1 MFEKNSRL
9 RENLKIVADLL
20 YNVAVIVVIVAVIKY
35 TLASPFQVNGSSMLP
50 NLHNQEFLIIDK
62 LSYYL
67 DEPKRGDIVVLIPPQ
82 DTDVYYV
89 KRIIGLPGEKIEFLD
104 GQVIIH
110 NKEHPEGVKLD
121 EPYLSAENAK
131 TYWPTHENKI
141 IDIPATNEFG
151 IPQENYFVMGDNRR
165 ASNDSRSWG
174 LLNRHNIEGR
184 AWFVFLP
191 LNQIRS
197 LGHGEYRGI

>member
-1 MFEKNSRL
+1 MLENRSRL
-9 RENLKIVADLL
+9 RENLKILADLL
-20 YNVAVIVVIVAVIKY
+20 YNIAIIVVIVAVVRY
-35 TLASPFQVNGSSMLP
+35 TLISPFQVNGSSMIP
-50 NLHNQEFLIIDK
+50 NLQNAEFLMVDK

-67 DEPKRGDIVVLIPPQ
+67 HEPQRGDIIVLIPPP
-82 DTDVYYV
+82 DTDLYYV

-110 NKEHPEGVKLD
+110 NDAHPEGKKLD
-121 EPYLSAENAK
+121 EPYLSAENEK

-141 IDIPATNEFG
+141 IDIP
-151 IPQENYFVMGDNRR
+151 PENYFVMGDNRR

-174 LLNRHNIEGR
+174 ILNRHNIEGR

-191 LNQIRS
+191 LNGIRLLS
-197 LGHGEYRGI
+197 HQDYTNT

>member
-1 MFEKNSRL
+1 MLEKNSRL
-9 RENLKIVADLL
+9 RENLKVVADLL

-35 TLASPFQVNGSSMLP
+35 TLASPFQVSGNSMLP
-50 NLHNQEFLIIDK
+50 NLHNQEFLIVDK

-67 DEPKRGDIVVLIPPQ
+67 HEPERGDIIVLIPPQ
-82 DTDVYYV
+82 DTEVYYV

-110 NKEHPEGVKLD
+110 SKDHPEGVKLE
-121 EPYLSAENAK
+121 EPYLSADNAQ

-141 IDIPATNEFG
+141 IDIPQDNF
-151 IPQENYFVMGDNRR
+151 FVMGDNRR

-174 LLNRHNIEGR
+174 ILNRHNIEGR

-191 LNQIRS
+191 FNEIRG
-197 LGHGEYRGI
+197 LGHGMYKGL